1 MTLFEYRD
9 MHQRPAKTG
18 LTVGEYA
25 GMNVCIFS
33 ELTSN
38 PGASVTNSTTQVINQ
53 VIEQRNLPD
62 DTRFFEHY
70 HWGDELPS
78 VDEVVVTKKD
88 GQVCLRRMADHGR
101 QFCHQHGA
109 LHYLCRYRRRIHLI
123 PRPPLMSYTA

>member
-38 PGASVTNSTTQVINQ
+38 PGASVTNSATQVINQ

-88 GQVCLRRMADHGR
+88 GQVVFAEWQTMDDN
-101 QFCHQHGA
+101 FVTNMV
-109 LHYLCRYRRRIHLI
+109 RYITFAGI
-123 PRPPLMSYTA
+123 EGEYT